1 MRSADP
7 LITVSA
13 VARDHS
19 AEAPSRGPLLA
30 ASGQSQWPVIAVLA
44 VCAALITLA
53 VSAGPY
59 PHDRGQRL
67 LLAIVVCGL
76 ITALRRWP
84 LPVLAAA
91 ALANTMVM
99 AAGNAPLP
107 FGIVLGLASYLS
119 ASRLPRR
126 MSIPAAAASAAA
138 LGAALVYV
146 AFTAFRAP
154 VAVEAVEGFLPLVA
168 GWFTGDSVAARRRY
182 LTGLAEQ
189 AERARAAEAER
200 ARQQVREERV
210 RIARELH
217 DVVAHTLAVITVQAG
232 VGRRLMAKRPEEAST
247 ALESIE
253 TIGRTAQE
261 ELRVVLGL
269 LRDEENGTAALA
281 PAPRLVDVK
290 ELVETVR
297 VSGTPVDLHMSGADR
312 PLSPALELS
321 VYRVVQEALTNVVK
335 HAPGARAAVDLAVCD
350 REILLDV
357 TDDGGPAGPGRRRAA
372 GRPGTRDRRDARAD
386 RSVRRAAGCR
396 AGRRTPG
403 LPGDRPGPD
412 RGCGVTTRV
421 LVVDDQALLRTAF
434 SSLIDAED
442 DLDVAGEAAD
452 GRQAVELAASLA
464 PDVVVMDVRMPVMDG
479 IEATRQIFSERGR
492 GAYPRVLILTTFDL
506 DEYVFEALRAG
517 ASGFALKSRPLEE
530 LLSAIRTV
538 AAGEA
543 LLAPSVTRRLI
554 AHFTESDP
562 APRRTPR
569 GLEELTER
577 EREVL
582 SLVARGLSNAELAE
596 TLHVSLPTA
605 KTHVS
610 RILTKLGARD
620 RTQLVILA
628 YESGLVTTA

>member
-1 MRSADP
+1 M
-7 LITVSA
+7 LG
-13 VARDHS
+13 VAS
-19 AEAPSRGPLLA
+19 
-30 ASGQSQWPVIAVLA
+30 
-44 VCAALITLA
+44 
-53 VSAGPY
+53 Y
-59 PHDRGQRL
+59 F
-67 LLAIVVCGL
+67 
-76 ITALRRWP
+76 
-84 LPVLAAA
+84 AAA
-91 ALANTMVM
+91 
-99 AAGNAPLP
+99 
-107 FGIVLGLASYLS
+107 
-119 ASRLPRR
+119 RLPRR
-126 MSIPAAAASAAA
+126 VSIRAAIISAAA
-138 LGAALVYV
+138 VGGALIYTALTVQHAAV
-146 AFTAFRAP
+146 AG
-154 VAVEAVEGFLPLVA
+154 EAVESLLPLMA

-182 LTGLAEQ
+182 LAGLAEQ
-189 AERARAAEAER
+189 ARNEQAAEAER

-232 VGRRLMAKRPEEAST
+232 VGRRLMARQPEEAGT

-269 LRDEENGTAALA
+269 LRDQESRTAALA

-290 ELVETVR
+290 DLVETVR
-297 VSGTPVDLHMSGADR
+297 VSGTPVDLHMSGIDR
-312 PLSPALELS
+312 PLSPALELTI
-321 VYRVVQEALTNVVK
+321 YRVVQEALTNVVK
-335 HAPGARAAVDLAVCD
+335 HAPQAHAIVDLAVCD
-350 REILLDV
+350 HEIRLAV
-357 TDDGGPAGPGRRRAA
+357 TDDGA
-372 GRPGTRDRRDARAD
+372 PGTRTRHPSSITASA
-386 RSVRRAAGCR
+386 SSACASASPPSAASSPPSPSPPSPASSPPR
-396 AGRRTPG
+396 PWPPG
-403 LPGDRPGPD
+403 LPGERPGPD
-412 RGCGVTTRV
+412 RGRRVSTTV

-434 SSLIDAED
+434 SSLIAAED
-442 DLDVAGEAAD
+442 DLEVAGQAAD
-452 GRQAVELAASLA
+452 GRQAVELAHNLA

-479 IEATRQIFSERGR
+479 IEATRHITADQSSTT
-492 GAYPRVLILTTFDL
+492 RVLILTTFDL

-530 LLSAIRTV
+530 LLTAIRTV

-554 AHFTESDP
+554 AHFAQADR
-562 APRRTPR
+562 APKNPVR
-569 GLEELTER
+569 GLDELTER

-620 RTQLVILA
+620 RTQLVVLA